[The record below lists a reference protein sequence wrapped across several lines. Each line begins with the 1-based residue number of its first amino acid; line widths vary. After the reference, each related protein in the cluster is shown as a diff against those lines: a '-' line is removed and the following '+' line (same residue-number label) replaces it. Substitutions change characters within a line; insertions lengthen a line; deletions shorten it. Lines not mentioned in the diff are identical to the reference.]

1 MFIFRSTVNPDE
13 PDISVEGSAAPFSH
27 RRTAEG
33 ATEATVS
40 TANGLEVS
48 FDHRRSTFE
57 VRLPSFA
64 YGGKMEGMCGEWGGF
79 QFQIKH

>member
-1 MFIFRSTVNPDE
+1 MNPDE

-64 YGGKMEGMCGEWGGF
+64 YGGKMEGMCGE
-79 QFQIKH
+79 